1 MEWRVSSLSELDV
14 VVPQVAEAL
23 DERRKVALYGDMG
36 VGKTTFVQA
45 FCRWLGTVERP
56 DSPTFSLVN
65 DYAYT
70 DANGRPAWVHHI
82 DLYRI
87 ERIEEALDLGIEEM
101 FYDPWYCFVE
111 WPQIVEPILPVTA
124 ARLHLRFVGGADE
137 RLLVLS

>member
-1 MEWRVSSLSELDV
+1 MPR
-14 VVPQVAEAL
+14 VAEAL

-70 DANGRPAWVHHI
+70 DANGCSAWVHHI

-101 FYDPWYCFVE
+101 LYDPWYCFIE
-111 WPQIVEPILPVTA
+111 WPQIVEPILPSTT
-124 ARLHLRFVGGADE
+124 ARLDMRFVGGAEE
-137 RLLVLS
+137 RLFVLF